1 MESLYLLIPI
11 AVVFLIV
18 AVVFFL
24 WSVRSG
30 QFDDLNTEGKRILF
44 DDVTVSAH
52 KTNSTN
58 TENKIVTKSV
68 EKQKMNN

>member
-11 AVVFLIV
+11 AAVFLIV
-18 AVVFFL
+18 AVVLFL

-44 DDVTVSAH
+44 DDVTTSSH
-52 KTNSTN
+52 KTGTTKNESKTVTN
-58 TENKIVTKSV
+58 PV
-68 EKQKMNN
+68 EK

>member
-11 AVVFLIV
+11 AGVFLIV
-18 AVVFFL
+18 AVVLFL

-44 DDVTVSAH
+44 DDTTTPPHKISTSKTETVIKH
-52 KTNSTN
+52 K
-58 TENKIVTKSV
+58 EAQ
-68 EKQKMNN
+68 EMNN